1 MNKLLNMKSL
11 KTLSLILG
19 TCVSFYACTDLDEE
33 LVGEFT
39 ESYSEANPAAAFI
52 SAGSGGGGADA
63 LGAAFSKLRD
73 GSAGHF
79 GHFTAQTLPSDE
91 AWIATK
97 GGDWYDGG
105 ILIDLHKH
113 NFLANNGILG
123 NTWNQLY
130 GGINAV
136 NDAMGDASA
145 DDAKQLRAVRAFHY
159 YRLMD
164 LYGSVKYVTEAG
176 DEGQLSRAAMFEK
189 VEGELLDLVGLT
201 RDQLTNGDAPT
212 AFGST
217 NTSYRV
223 NHFAVMGLLAKLYLN
238 GEVYTRATAGG
249 TGTAMWEQAYAAAN
263 YVIENSPYRLA
274 TSPSTQA
281 AVGSAGAVMSNVNL
295 GRLNS
300 NEVNVGGNQQYPDG
314 SSSADNIYAQD
325 NMEGYTA
332 LFAANNDQANPEF
345 IWSIEYDEV
354 TAGGMNFAK
363 MTLHYGS
370 QQTFNFEAQPWNG
383 YATLAD
389 FYNDY
394 DDANDVRKHTNHLAG
409 VQRTFNGGIVRDFAK
424 EPNDASPDLEFTG
437 DNAGGIFPNGLR
449 QAGARL
455 GKFSFKQFG
464 RPDQDNDY
472 PIVRLGDLYLV
483 RAEANARRGG
493 SWNGAAALADVNI
506 IRARSGAAA
515 KSASDITESFF
526 LAERGREMFQESTR
540 RQDQIRFGQYRAG
553 ADSGRRA
560 DSTPT
565 DTHKIVMP
573 IPLDAINASNGSL
586 SQNTGY

>member
-19 TCVSFYACTDLDEE
+19 ACVSFYACTDLDEE

-52 SAGSGGGGADA
+52 NAGSGGGGADA

-217 NTSYRV
+217 NTAYRV

-238 GEVYTRATAGG
+238 GEVYTRATPGG
-249 TGTAMWEQAYAAAN
+249 TGTEMWEQAYAAAN

-515 KSASDITESFF
+515 KSASDITEAFF

>member
-19 TCVSFYACTDLDEE
+19 ACVSFYACTDLDEE

-52 SAGSGGGGADA
+52 NAGSGGGGADA

-217 NTSYRV
+217 NTAYRV

-238 GEVYTRATAGG
+238 GEVYTRATSGG

-314 SSSADNIYAQD
+314 SSSANNIYAQD

-472 PIVRLGDLYLV
+472 PIIRLGDLYLV

-515 KSASDITESFF
+515 KSASDITETFF

>member
-52 SAGSGGGGADA
+52 NAGSGGGGADA

-79 GHFTAQTLPSDE
+79 GHFSAQTLPSDE

-113 NFLANNGILG
+113 NFLANNGIIG
-123 NTWNQLY
+123 NTWNQQY
-130 GGINAV
+130 GGIAAV
-136 NDAMGDASA
+136 NDAIGSVTA
-145 DDAKQLRAVRAFHY
+145 DEARQLRVVRAFFY
-159 YRLMD
+159 YRLLD
-164 LYGSVKYVTEAG
+164 LYGTAKYVTEAG
-176 DEGQLSRAAMFEK
+176 DEGQLSRADLFAK
-189 VEGELLDLVGLT
+189 VEGELLDVVGLT
-201 RDQLTNGDAPT
+201 RADITSGNISPET
-212 AFGST
+212 FGST
-217 NTSYRV
+217 TNSYRV
-223 NHFAVMGLLAKLYLN
+223 NHFAVLGLLSKLYLN
-238 GEVYTRATAGG
+238 AEVYTRASFGG
-249 TGTAMWEQAYAAAN
+249 TGTAMWTEARNAAS
-263 YVIENSPYRLA
+263 YVIDNSPYRLA
-274 TSPSTQA
+274 TSGATQA
-281 AVGSAGAVMSNVNL
+281 GVGAAGTPMVNVNL

-314 SSSADNIYAQD
+314 TSSADNIYAQD

-332 LFAANNDQANPEF
+332 LFAANNDQGNPEF

-383 YATLAD
+383 YATLSE
-389 FYNDY
+389 FYENY
-394 DDANDVRKHTNHLAG
+394 EAGDVRKHTNHLAG

-437 DNAGGIFPNGLR
+437 SNDGGIFPNGLR

-472 PIVRLGDLYLV
+472 PIIRLGDLYLV
-483 RAEANARRGG
+483 RAEANARLAGD
-493 SWNGAAALADVNI
+493 WNAAAVRADVGL
-506 IRARSGAAA
+506 IRARAGLSSTPA
-515 KSASDITESFF
+515 ITEAFF

-540 RQDQIRFGQYRAG
+540 RQDQIRFGQYVAG
-553 ADSGRRA
+553 SDSGRG
-560 DSTPT
+560 TVPT
-565 DTHKIVMP
+565 TDHRIVMP

-586 SQNTGY
+586 TQTSGY

>member
-52 SAGSGGGGADA
+52 NAGSGGGGADA

-176 DEGQLSRAAMFEK
+176 DEGQLSRAALFGK

-217 NTSYRV
+217 NSAYRV

-238 GEVYTRATAGG
+238 GEVYTRATPGG

-274 TSPSTQA
+274 TSPATQA

-300 NEVNVGGNQQYPDG
+300 NQVNVGGNQQYPDG
-314 SSSADNIYAQD
+314 LSSADNIYAQD

-394 DDANDVRKHTNHLAG
+394 DDANDVRKHTNHLSG

-515 KSASDITESFF
+515 KSASDITETFF

-565 DTHKIVMP
+565 DAHKIVMP